1 MAVQEL
7 PFEPFHI
14 RDLAI
19 IRSVVVAIGHQDL
32 VEVLELYLVGD
43 QVFEKYLQTFQLS
56 GYI

>member
-1 MAVQEL
+1 VAVQEL
-7 PFEPFHI
+7 PFKPFHI
-14 RDLAI
+14 RNLAI